1 MDRIVEL
8 YKLAIDKIADVY
20 GYNTAIADMK
30 RGELEHLQYAYE
42 KDLPAWHQKV
52 KEFIDTLEVA

>member
-1 MDRIVEL
+1 MDKIVEL

-20 GYNTAIADMK
+20 GYNTEIADIK

-42 KDLPAWHQKV
+42 KDLPVWQQKV
-52 KEFIDTLEVA
+52 EEFIDTMEVA